1 MEFFKRTPN
10 INFLGNRH
18 YTYIITGI
26 LLVVSILLVAVRGL
40 NLGIDFTGGVVVEV
54 SYPGVADHD
63 QARAALEA
71 AGFEDAQVQSIGS
84 SRDLMVRVMVPEGEN
99 VNQVGVRI
107 QEALRTAEPQV
118 ELRRTEVVGP
128 QVGRDLT
135 EQGGLAL
142 LFTFLGI
149 LAYVA
154 FRFEKKMAAGTVLA
168 AIHDPIVIL
177 GFFAAT
183 QMTFDLSVLA
193 AILAV
198 IGYSIND
205 SVVVFD
211 RVREV
216 LVGTRKNVSTL
227 EMLNLAVNQTLSRT
241 LMTSFSTLFV
251 TVSLYIFG
259 GETLKGFSAA
269 ITVGVIVGTYSS
281 VFVAASLAY
290 DFKLKPHDLL
300 DIKKRDPELDALP

>member
-1 MEFFKRTPN
+1 
-10 INFLGNRH
+10 
-18 YTYIITGI
+18 
-26 LLVVSILLVAVRGL
+26 
-40 NLGIDFTGGVVVEV
+40 
-54 SYPGVADHD
+54 
-63 QARAALEA
+63 
-71 AGFEDAQVQSIGS
+71 
-84 SRDLMVRVMVPEGEN
+84 
-99 VNQVGVRI
+99 
-107 QEALRTAEPQV
+107 
-118 ELRRTEVVGP
+118 
-128 QVGRDLT
+128 
-135 EQGGLAL
+135 
-142 LFTFLGI
+142 
-149 LAYVA
+149 
-154 FRFEKKMAAGTVLA
+154 
-168 AIHDPIVIL
+168 
-177 GFFAAT
+177 
-183 QMTFDLSVLA
+183 A